1 MDCHSLCLGLSSLG
15 GMIMRHQTNQQGI
28 DELRNSL
35 KEMVQSAT
43 NDVLKDVRNL
53 LEGKTR

>member
-1 MDCHSLCLGLSSLG
+1 
-15 GMIMRHQTNQQGI
+15 MRHQTNQQGI